1 MQRMKECL
9 ILRLLQGSSVFWV
22 KLNSQQ
28 WKSMY
33 KTCTNLSHKKILQ
46 ERKDGHKAPLLVK
59 SYWKLIASGRGSISF
74 FKGLVS

>member
-1 MQRMKECL
+1 MLFTDIKYEVTVD
-9 ILRLLQGSSVFWV
+9 LQT
-22 KLNSQQ
+22 L
-28 WKSMY
+28 Y

-46 ERKDGHKAPLLVK
+46 ERKDGHKSLLLVK